1 MQEMQFWSPW
11 TPRCRIQ
18 PGAVTQT
25 TGTSRVILEKAKVAR
40 ARARAAAIAAVARDL
55 PEKAS
60 DLGRIALGIALDEW
74 QARLIDSPIKRKAI
88 LGARQCG
95 KSMAVAI
102 QITHR
107 MLKRPDTS
115 VIVMAASARQSGL
128 LVDKCRWILRKLG
141 VEFQRDGLNPQ
152 SVLLDNGSRVV
163 GLPKSPAT
171 IRGFTADLLII
182 DEAAYVPDVA
192 YAAAR
197 PMLAATDGELVV
209 MSTANEPR
217 GFFWDLTCGNATGGR
232 KGWLRFVIRAADV
245 PHRLRPGFLEG
256 ERRELGPVAYAREYE
271 CEFVDT
277 GSGIFARK
285 TVESALSDEVEPL
298 FPGGIRGRG
307 SKKEGDL

>member
-1 MQEMQFWSPW
+1 MQFWSPW

-18 PGAVTQT
+18 PGADTQT
-25 TGTSRVILEKAKVAR
+25 TGT
-40 ARARAAAIAAVARDL
+40 IAANARDL

-74 QARLIDSPIKRKAI
+74 QAKLIDSPIKRKAI

-102 QITHR
+102 QIAHR